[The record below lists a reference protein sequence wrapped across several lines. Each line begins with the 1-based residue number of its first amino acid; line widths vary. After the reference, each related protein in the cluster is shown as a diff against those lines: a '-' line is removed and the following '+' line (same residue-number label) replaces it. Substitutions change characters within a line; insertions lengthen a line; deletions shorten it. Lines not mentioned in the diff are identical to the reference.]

1 MNIKLNNKYHNMLLN
16 HPQENEELFND
27 KDLSYL
33 QSVGLEIIRHGIISI
48 KGFSHSFLIDENPQ
62 LYRTIIFAV
71 NDVLE
76 NIPDR
81 HNFNNKQLL
90 LQYINEFIAF
100 STNLE
105 KVLVLVGLI
114 HDARITSLI
123 HLMGFGN
130 DLLNINK
137 N

>member
-1 MNIKLNNKYHNMLLN
+1 MRSRAAT
-16 HPQENEELFND
+16 
-27 KDLSYL
+27 LSLGL

-81 HNFNNKQLL
+81 HNFHDKQLL

-105 KVLVLVGLI
+105 KS
-114 HDARITSLI
+114 TSSRRA
-123 HLMGFGN
+123 
-130 DLLNINK
+130 DS
-137 N
+137 